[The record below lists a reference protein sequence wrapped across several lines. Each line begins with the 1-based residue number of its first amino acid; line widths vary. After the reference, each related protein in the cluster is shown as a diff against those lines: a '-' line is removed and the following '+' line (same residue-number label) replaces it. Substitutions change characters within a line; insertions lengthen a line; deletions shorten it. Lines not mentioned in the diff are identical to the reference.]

1 MWERISHWYIP
12 CVAHIVPIA
21 CLTRPTPNPILSYLI
36 FSYLSFMSQGSSS
49 NCMSDRP
56 TPPNDFKWPSFD
68 QSAWKCF
75 QITPSACKSFKVL
88 QDCGGENAK
97 HCMSGLKGQLHV
109 WMLPPLSFPTAP
121 SHLLMTANDCLGGW
135 SILSQSAYS
144 RIHATKRPSR
154 KYVANTLMWSCIF
167 WRSVTLGDDCQGN
180 SLEMSYPLPATFMS
194 ALSGKYGS
202 QRGRDWYSLALFGMV
217 QCDLVWFGMVWYG
230 VFMPALSRK

>member
-1 MWERISHWYIP
+1 
-12 CVAHIVPIA
+12 
-21 CLTRPTPNPILSYLI
+21 
-36 FSYLSFMSQGSSS
+36 MSQGSSS
-49 NCMSDRP
+49 NRMSDRP
-56 TPPNDFKWPSFD
+56 TPPTHWQWLQMTKFD

-75 QITPSACKSFKVL
+75 QITPSACKSLKVL

-121 SHLLMTANDCLGGW
+121 SHLLMTANDCLAGW

-180 SLEMSYPLPATFMS
+180 SLEMSYTLPL
-194 ALSGKYGS
+194 L
-202 QRGRDWYSLALFGMV
+202 WVHCLENMV
-217 QCDLVWFGMVWYG
+217 LREERIGIVWHCLVWFGVI
-230 VFMPALSRK
+230 